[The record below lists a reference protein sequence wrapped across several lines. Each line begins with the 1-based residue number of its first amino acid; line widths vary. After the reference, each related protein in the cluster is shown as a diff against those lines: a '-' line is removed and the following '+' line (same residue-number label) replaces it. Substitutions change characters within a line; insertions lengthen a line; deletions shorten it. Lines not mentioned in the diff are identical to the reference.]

1 MSLMKSK
8 WKRPILMSFMPIWA
22 FI

>member
-1 MSLMKSK
+1 MKSK